1 MKIQP
6 IDRALALKNLIG
18 HARMAYIE
26 ADINLRITSWNQG
39 AEELFGYSEI
49 MAIGY
54 FLDQRIPMGKEML
67 NNCKQAQMQSISF
80 DNPQGQKRQNN
91 ITYAPILNLNH
102 EKIGIALLAI
112 DVAPILKDG
121 ADLEEQKQ
129 YIQEIYGFAPIGIY
143 HVTLE
148 GKITMANSEYA
159 WLLGYESS
167 DAVVNKITDFP
178 AQVFFDQEKAEEFM
192 FNIFEAD
199 QIVRFRCRLKRKDNS
214 YIWALCYAKTTR
226 NKSNKI
232 NGFHGFSIDI
242 STTIRTEEALKE
254 ANEKLKIISMID
266 GLTQI
271 ANRRKFDDYIESEW
285 HRHFRNQTQ
294 LSMIICDIDFFKF
307 YNDTYGHQAGDVC
320 LQKVAR
326 TIEASSYR
334 SSDLVARYG
343 GEEFGVILPD
353 TNFTSAKIIAER
365 IRTAVKNLKIEHNHS
380 KISPHLTLSLGFS
393 TITPGPDNSFEN
405 LVARADQALYKA
417 KENGRNQSIGK
428 Q

>member
-6 IDRALALKNLIG
+6 LDRALALTNLIE

-26 ADINLRITSWNQG
+26 ADIHLRITYWNQE
-39 AEELFGYSEI
+39 AEELFGYSEN
-49 MAIGY
+49 MAMGH
-54 FLDQRIPMGKEML
+54 FLDHRIPMDKEML
-67 NNCKQAQMQSISF
+67 NNCKLVQMQSISF
-80 DNPQGQKRQNN
+80 DTPQRQTRQYN
-91 ITYAPILNLNH
+91 ITYAPILNSNH
-102 EKIGIALLAI
+102 EKIGIVLLAT
-112 DVAPILKDG
+112 DVSPILKEG
-121 ADLEEQKQ
+121 AGLEEQKR
-129 YIQEIYGFAPIGIY
+129 YFEEIYGYAPIGIY

-167 DAVVNKITDFP
+167 DAVVNNITDFP
-178 AQVFFDQEKAEEFM
+178 AQVFFDQEQAEEFM

-199 QIVRFRCRLKRKDNS
+199 QIVRFKCRLKRKDNS
-214 YIWALCYAKTTR
+214 YLWALCYAKTTR
-226 NKSNKI
+226 NEFNKI
-232 NGFHGFSIDI
+232 NGFNGFSIDI
-242 STTIRTEEALKE
+242 STTIRAEEALKK

-271 ANRRKFDDYIESEW
+271 PNRRKFDEYIESEW
-285 HRHFRNQTQ
+285 HRHFRNQTP
-294 LSMIICDIDFFKF
+294 LSMIICDIDFFKY

-343 GEEFGVILPD
+343 GEEFGAILPD
-353 TNFTSAKIIAER
+353 TSFTSAKIIAER
-365 IRTAVKNLKIEHNHS
+365 IRTAVKNLKIEHSNS
-380 KISPHLTLSLGFS
+380 KAAPYITLSLGFS
-393 TITPGPDNSFEN
+393 TITPGPDNSFQN
-405 LVARADQALYKA
+405 LVAFADQALYEA

-428 Q
+428 K